1 MLYESFVSKRAR
13 GTRVGK
19 QFRPAF
25 AGFRPETTET
35 IVSKVRPD
43 SKLRRPKTFG
53 KNSILSKAA
62 ISGTISS
69 YNETVGRSRGE
80 IRRHR

>member
-1 MLYESFVSKRAR
+1 M
-13 GTRVGK
+13 RVGK

-25 AGFRPETTET
+25 AGFHPETTET

-80 IRRHR
+80 RRRQR